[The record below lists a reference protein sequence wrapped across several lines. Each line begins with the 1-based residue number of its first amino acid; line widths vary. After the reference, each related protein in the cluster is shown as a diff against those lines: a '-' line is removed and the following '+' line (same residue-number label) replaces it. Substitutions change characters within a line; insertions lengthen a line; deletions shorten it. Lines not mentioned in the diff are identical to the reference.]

1 MMLRS
6 VFGGLLL
13 LQVAALGCG
22 GATGAILE
30 PGPTCIAFCAKAVG
44 ECNALRDVPDFEDTD
59 EASCQQ
65 ICQRDVNAQRAILE
79 ACGDAVEAV
88 FECAS
93 TLDCTEVESWLA
105 QEPAEAFP
113 CRSEVMMA
121 DAACPPN

>member
-1 MMLRS
+1 M
-6 VFGGLLL
+6 FGVLLF

-22 GATGAILE
+22 EATELILE
-30 PGPTCIAFCAKAVG
+30 PGPTCIAFCANAVG
-44 ECNALRDVPDFEDTD
+44 ECDALVDMEDFEDVD

-65 ICQRDVNAQRAILE
+65 ICEGNIAGERVVLE

-93 TLDCTEVESWLA
+93 TLDCPDVEGWLA
-105 QEPAEAFP
+105 QEPADAFP